1 MHTVKQYLSDHSS
14 NSRYFT
20 NENELKAFLKSI
32 ERYII
37 KHQFKLTRNA
47 LKRFRQKKTKASY
60 QEIFYWYNWEIQS
73 YFNII
78 EKVYKRLELTPLA
91 SPLLSSSVTYYYKG
105 FELEYKRPELFIIFD
120 EED

>member
-1 MHTVKQYLSDHSS
+1 MHTVKQYLSDHIT
-14 NSRYFT
+14 SRTFT

-37 KHQFKLTRNA
+37 KRQFKLTRNA
-47 LKRFRQKKTKASY
+47 LKRFRQKKTRASY
-60 QEIFYWYNWEIQS
+60 QEIFYWYNWEFKR
-73 YFNII
+73 YGDLI
-78 EKVYKRLELTPLA
+78 EEVYKRLKLTPIA
-91 SPLLSSSVTYYYKG
+91 SPLLSGEVTYYYKG

>member
-1 MHTVKQYLSDHSS
+1 MYTLKQYLSDQI

-20 NENELKAFLKSI
+20 NAKELKGVLKSI

-47 LKRFRQKKTKASY
+47 LKRFRHKKTKKSY
-60 QEIFYWYNWEIQS
+60 QEIFYWYNWEIQR

-78 EKVYKRLELTPLA
+78 EEVYKRFELTPIA
-91 SPLLSSSVTYYYKG
+91 SPLLSGEVTYYYRG
-105 FELEYKRPELFIIFD
+105 FELEYKRPELFIIFE

>member
-1 MHTVKQYLSDHSS
+1 MYTVKQYLSDHT
-14 NSRYFT
+14 NRYFT
-20 NENELKAFLKSI
+20 NEEELKSVLKSI

-37 KHQFKLTRNA
+37 KHQFKLTRDA
-47 LKRFRQKKTKASY
+47 VKRFKHKKTRKSY
-60 QEIFYWYNWEIQS
+60 QDIFYWYNWEFQK
-73 YFNII
+73 YADMI
-78 EKVYKRLELTPLA
+78 EKVYKLLELTPIA

>member
-1 MHTVKQYLSDHSS
+1 MHTVKQYLSNHIKSCT
-14 NSRYFT
+14 FT
-20 NENELKAFLKSI
+20 NEDELKAILKSI

-37 KHQFKLTRNA
+37 KRQFKLTRNA

-60 QEIFYWYNWEIQS
+60 QEIFYWYNWEIKM

-78 EKVYKRLELTPLA
+78 EEVYKRLELTPIA
-91 SPLLSSSVTYYYKG
+91 SPLLSGEVTYYYKG
-105 FELEYKRPELFIIFD
+105 FELEYKRPELFIIF

>member
-1 MHTVKQYLSDHSS
+1 MYTVKQYLSDHI

-20 NENELKAFLKSI
+20 NEKELKALLKSI

-37 KHQFKLTRNA
+37 KRQFKLTRNA
-47 LKRFRQKKTKASY
+47 LKRFKHKKTRASY
-60 QEIFYWYNWEIQS
+60 QEIFHWYNWEFQK
-73 YFNII
+73 YADII
-78 EKVYKRLELTPLA
+78 EEVYKLFNLTPIA
-91 SPLLSSSVTYYYKG
+91 SPLLSGEVTFYYKG

>member
-1 MHTVKQYLSDHSS
+1 MHTIKQYLSDHA

-20 NENELKAFLKSI
+20 NEEELKGVLKSI

-47 LKRFRQKKTKASY
+47 LKCFKHKKTRASY
-60 QEIFYWYNWEIQS
+60 QEIFYWYNWEFQK
-73 YFNII
+73 YADMI
-78 EKVYKRLELTPLA
+78 EKVYKLLDLTPIA
-91 SPLLSSSVTYYYKG
+91 SPLLSGEVTYYYKG
-105 FELEYKRPELFIIFD
+105 LGLEYKRLGLFIIFD